1 MFTEL
6 DSPANFM
13 LVPLRE
19 VSAYINPPSF
29 SLFPHIIFFFFLSK
43 KKCKMMSLAQVQNLR
58 S

>member
-29 SLFPHIIFFFFLSK
+29 SLFPHIFFFFLSK
-43 KKCKMMSLAQVQNLR
+43 KTCKMMSLAQVQNLR